1 MTQSGFDQCKCDG
14 VVAHCFTDSG
24 DSKIRLPL
32 PKSQC
37 DVLRNTN
44 IDSLKTIGSMFLD
57 IEGIDGET
65 VTLSL
70 PLLWLREQLE
80 LGNVVCTGSTGN
92 FLLGLPIFQ
101 YYYLVFDMADNRVTF
116 VDLQLSDEAKAFID
130 GPEYGGMNSGYR
142 HHVLSTRSLVAAAM
156 CVLLFAFP
164 NI

>member
-1 MTQSGFDQCKCDG
+1 M
-14 VVAHCFTDSG
+14 
-24 DSKIRLPL
+24 
-32 PKSQC
+32 
-37 DVLRNTN
+37 
-44 IDSLKTIGSMFLD
+44 GSMLLD

-80 LGNVVCTGSTGN
+80 MGNVVCTGSTGN

-116 VDLQLSDEAKAFID
+116 VDLELSDEAKAFID
-130 GPEYGGMNSGYR
+130 GPEYGGTSAGYHR
-142 HHVLSTRSLVAAAM
+142 HVHLTSSLVSVM
-156 CVLLFAFP
+156 GVLLLAFL